1 MHICAATD
9 AAQDGRGIIMNNKH
23 NVGDQVVVCGHSL
36 QTDGLSGFVKDTEW
50 EQSSSEWMY
59 LLDTSAH
66 WFDERKLIK
75 PTETEAD
82 RLMHAC
88 QRAEEAGDWLTHER
102 LSTVWEKIETIL
114 EKKNEQK

>member
-9 AAQDGRGIIMNNKH
+9 AAQDGRGIMNKYNI
-23 NVGDQVVVCGHSL
+23 GEQVVIFGHSL
-36 QTDGLSGFVKDTEW
+36 QTDGLRGFVKDLEW
-50 EQSSSEWMY
+50 EQSCSEWMY

-88 QRAEEAGDWLTHER
+88 QRAEEAGDWVMHR
-102 LSTVWEKIETIL
+102 SLSAVWSSVELIIGGEK
-114 EKKNEQK
+114 